1 MHYPY
6 VCADEINLSRNWS
19 GEFENVVILMG
30 IAVNKDGDYEG
41 LGAVKGIKEDKVSWI
56 NFFQWAVWP
65 WLAEGLA
72 GGWR

>member
-1 MHYPY
+1 
-6 VCADEINLSRNWS
+6 
-19 GEFENVVILMG
+19 MG